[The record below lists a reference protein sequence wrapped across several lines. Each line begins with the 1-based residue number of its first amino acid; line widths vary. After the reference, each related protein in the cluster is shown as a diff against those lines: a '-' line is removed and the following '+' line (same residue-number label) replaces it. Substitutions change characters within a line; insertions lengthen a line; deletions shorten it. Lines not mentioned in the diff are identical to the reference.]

1 MTSNSFIIALGS
13 GVRKAPFLSRPR
25 CLIFYQMQMQ
35 NRVARVMLFALAL
48 CRGSWQRSS
57 NSEEEDGNLGPH
69 CATRFPDIPQTGDP
83 HRVSVINIFTL
94 LKVYTWA

>member
-13 GVRKAPFLSRPR
+13 GVRKDPFLSRPR
-25 CLIFYQMQMQ
+25 CLIFYQIQMQ
-35 NRVARVMLFALAL
+35 NRVARVVLFALAL

-57 NSEEEDGNLGPH
+57 NTEEEDGNFRPH

-83 HRVSVINIFTL
+83 NRVSVINIFTL
-94 LKVYTWA
+94 L